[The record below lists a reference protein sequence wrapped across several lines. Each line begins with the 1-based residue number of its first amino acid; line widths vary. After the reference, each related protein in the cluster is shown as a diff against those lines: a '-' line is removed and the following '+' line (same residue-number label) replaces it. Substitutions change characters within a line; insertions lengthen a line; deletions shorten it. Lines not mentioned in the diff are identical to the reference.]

1 MGNKTIPVISSAKVM
16 RIIVLGFLNAS
27 ISTMLDSKR
36 GRYIESISIFSP
48 ADIDSHSSEIPSN
61 SSSICLIAPLI
72 VVDN

>member
-16 RIIVLGFLNAS
+16 RIILLGFLNAS

-48 ADIDSHSSEIPSN
+48 ADIDSHSM
-61 SSSICLIAPLI
+61 
-72 VVDN
+72 